1 MFLPPSRSPF
11 FWAVRKFRTTE
22 FSSNSPSSKMCL
34 MCSEMFD
41 LLMGQP
47 KVPADQLGFD
57 LCSVR
62 FGVIND
68 DCNKNILVTC
78 QERLI
83 DQIIAPRVG
92 QIRTISDLVPLNPRF
107 STSGQRCSYEGSRFC
122 FALDYPAT
130 GYIWDSCLGFVLGSG
145 IPSLGFGRLRSRPLR
160 RSRIGPPT
168 RCRCSSHTPQRR
180 MRPVQK

>member
-1 MFLPPSRSPF
+1 
-11 FWAVRKFRTTE
+11 
-22 FSSNSPSSKMCL
+22 
-34 MCSEMFD
+34 MFD

-68 DCNKNILVTC
+68 DCIKNILVTC

-122 FALDYPAT
+122 FAIDNPAT
-130 GYIWDSCLGFVLGSG
+130 RYIWDSCLGFVLGNG
-145 IPSLGFGRLRSRPLR
+145 IPSPGFDRPRFRPLR
-160 RSRIGPPT
+160 HK
-168 RCRCSSHTPQRR
+168 SSGRPEGKGIRR
-180 MRPVQK
+180 MDRAR